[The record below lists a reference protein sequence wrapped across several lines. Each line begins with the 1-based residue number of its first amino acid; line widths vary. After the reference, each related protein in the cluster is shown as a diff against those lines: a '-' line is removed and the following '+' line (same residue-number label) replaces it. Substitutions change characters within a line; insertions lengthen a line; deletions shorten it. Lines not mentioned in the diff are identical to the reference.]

1 MEGLR
6 EGREGVG
13 NEGVVVVV
21 LYMKGLQRERDGEG
35 GGRDTG
41 AGAVVLYKGKQGGRG
56 TERVVVL
63 LHEGLQ
69 GGKDEG

>member
-13 NEGVVVVV
+13 NEGVVVV

-35 GGRDTG
+35 GGRDTE
-41 AGAVVLYKGKQGGRG
+41 AVEVVLHKG
-56 TERVVVL
+56 
-63 LHEGLQ
+63 
-69 GGKDEG
+69 